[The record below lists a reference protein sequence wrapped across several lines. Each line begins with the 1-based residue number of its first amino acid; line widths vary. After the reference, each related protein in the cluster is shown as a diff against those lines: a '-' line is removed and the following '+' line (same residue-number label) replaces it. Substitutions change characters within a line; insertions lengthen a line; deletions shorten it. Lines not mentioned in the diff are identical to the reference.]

1 MSEDLYVMPEKA
13 NIDAAVAVLAEAAT
27 DREGQL
33 TIDASSVESIDGC
46 VVLTLAAVADAAAE
60 SEKRLAVKEPSAV
73 FVDAFSDLGLFQD
86 LMKMEFVK

>member
-1 MSEDLYVMPEKA
+1 MSEDLYVLPEKA
-13 NIDAAVAVLAEAAT
+13 NIDAAQAVLAEAAVE
-27 DREGQL
+27 REGQL

-46 VVLTLAAVADAAAE
+46 VVLALAAIADAHAE
-60 SEKRLAVKEPSAV
+60 CEKRVAVKEPSAA